1 MLKNWTIFTV
11 SNLKSD
17 KLMGFSLGLI
27 IQFVAIVAGVLGIAC
42 SLYCIFKY
50 FSVGGL
56 ILSIFTIIF
65 CLIIIA
71 VEVYIFEFFKYFAF
85 ILTFWGKG
93 IMFLFMGFF
102 IFSRDGFQLT
112 CAIIFWVLFIIYVIS
127 FFIAKSST
135 KPLMQKEGPPQ
146 FTFSSSDVYSTTN
159 SSNNNKDSEY
169 YNENP
174 EN

>member
-1 MLKNWTIFTV
+1 ME
-11 SNLKSD
+11 
-17 KLMGFSLGLI
+17 FSLGLI
-27 IQFVAIVAGVLGIAC
+27 IQFIAILAGVLGIVC

-71 VEVYIFEFFKYFAF
+71 VEVYIFEFFKFFAF

-112 CAIIFWVLFIIYVIS
+112 CAIIFWVLFVVYLIS

-135 KPLMQKEGPPQ
+135 KPLFQAGGPPS
-146 FTFSSSDVYSTTN
+146 FTFSSNEVYSTTN
-159 SSNNNKDSEY
+159 NDNGNNDNNY